1 MIKPSSSVLLV
12 GLFCLCCWTEM
23 TKGEEE
29 DMKYKNPKYSIND
42 RVEDLL
48 ARMTLEEKIGQMAQV
63 DRGNITA
70 EVMKEYNIGSI
81 LSGGESVPRT
91 QATTQDWVDMINKFQ
106 NWSLATRLGIPMIY
120 GIDAVHGH
128 NNVFKATIFPHN
140 VGLGA
145 TRDRELIRRIGAATA
160 LEVRATGIQYTFA
173 PCVAVCR
180 DPRWGRCYE
189 SYSEDPSI
197 VKQMSELVIG
207 LQGEIPAG
215 SPKGVPYVGGPDKV
229 AASAKHFVGDGGT
242 TNGINENNTV
252 IDWQ

>member
-1 MIKPSSSVLLV
+1 M
-12 GLFCLCCWTEM
+12 TE
-23 TKGEEE
+23 GEEE

-145 TRDRELIRRIGAATA
+145 TR
-160 LEVRATGIQYTFA
+160 Q
-173 PCVAVCR
+173 
-180 DPRWGRCYE
+180 
-189 SYSEDPSI
+189 
-197 VKQMSELVIG
+197 VII
-207 LQGEIPAG
+207 L
-215 SPKGVPYVGGPDKV
+215 
-229 AASAKHFVGDGGT
+229 
-242 TNGINENNTV
+242 
-252 IDWQ
+252 